1 MTRYDFL
8 TFGENMIR
16 FSTRNYERLEQ
27 AQTLDIRHG
36 GTESNTAMGL
46 ARLGHPA
53 AWVSR
58 LVNNALG
65 RKIAGELSHW
75 GVDTSHVVWTND
87 GRMGTFFLEVGS
99 PPRPSSVLYDRRDS
113 SMSRMCVADFPW
125 PLLSE
130 TRWLHA
136 TGITTGI
143 SETCRELVGEAM
155 RRGRTAGLTVS
166 YDVNYRARLWSSEQ
180 ARAGMS
186 PLCTEADIMFVTQAD
201 AGRIFGAQGS
211 SAEDTIRTLASSF
224 ARKAV
229 VMTMGVQGAMGFDK
243 ESGTLFRAPAYT
255 VPYTIDRIGAGD
267 AFDAGFIAG
276 YLEEGIAK
284 GLAFGN
290 AMAAL
295 KMTIHGDFPLVSRAE
310 VEALVT
316 GGSAGINR

>member
-16 FSTRNYERLEQ
+16 LSTRSYERLEQ
-27 AQTLDIRHG
+27 AQTLDFRHG

-46 ARLGHPA
+46 ARLGHSA

-65 RKIAGELSHW
+65 QKIAGELSQW
-75 GVDTSHVVWTND
+75 GVDTSHVVWTD
-87 GRMGTFFLEVGS
+87 EGRMGTFFLEVGS

-113 SMSRMCVADFPW
+113 SMSRMTVADFPW
-125 PLLSE
+125 ALLSKS
-130 TRWLHA
+130 RWLHA

-143 SETCRELVGEAM
+143 SESCRELAGEAI
-155 RRGRTAGLTVS
+155 RRGRSAELIVS
-166 YDVNYRARLWSSEQ
+166 YDVNYRARLWSTDQ

-186 PLCTEADIMFVTQAD
+186 PLCSDADIMFVTQAD
-201 AGRIFGAQGS
+201 AGRVFGVQGS
-211 SAEDTIRTLASSF
+211 TAEDTIRTLAGSF

-229 VMTMGVQGAMGFDK
+229 VMTMGAQGAMAFDK
-243 ESGTLFRAPAYT
+243 ASGTLYRSRAYM
-255 VPYTIDRIGAGD
+255 VPHTIDRIGAGD

-276 YLEEGIAK
+276 YLEEGIEK
-284 GLAFGN
+284 GLALGN

-295 KMTIHGDFPLVSRAE
+295 KMTIQGDFPMVSRAE
-310 VEALVT
+310 VEALVA
-316 GGSAGINR
+316 GGTAGINR